1 MATKKAKVAV
11 PADEKLE
18 NQDFP
23 LFDAL
28 AALDRKDYDYY
39 DRLSEVQQKKFV
51 PFMLI
56 KYMSYIKGSGDIA
69 GYYVRSTDY
78 HANKYFFNENVM
90 KNPKLQWLML
100 CAASPG
106 LGKQFHP
113 WIPQIKEKVSSFK
126 ENAQLKEIKEFYAKV
141 YPKADSESIT
151 EISKVFV
158 QAQRK
163 KVYFAELYP
172 TLKISDIEVLSQT
185 VTDEEIEEYER
196 ERGNG

>member
-1 MATKKAKVAV
+1 MATKKVV
-11 PADEKLE
+11 IPADEKLE

-28 AALDRKDYDYY
+28 LALDKKDYGYY
-39 DRLSEVQQKKFV
+39 DRLSEVQQQKFV

-56 KYMSYIKGSGDIA
+56 KYLSYIKGSGEIA
-69 GYYVRSTDY
+69 GYYLRSTDY

-113 WIPQIKEKVSSFK
+113 WMPQIKERVSI
-126 ENAQLKEIKEFYAKV
+126 LKEKAVLKDIKDYYTKI
-141 YPKADSESIT
+141 YPKADTESIT
-151 EISKVFV
+151 EISKEFV
-158 QAQRK
+158 KEQHK
-163 KVYFAELYP
+163 KAYLAELYP
-172 TLKISDIEVLSQT
+172 SMKIADIEILSQT
-185 VTDEEIEEYER
+185 VTDEEIEQYER
-196 ERGNG
+196 DRGNQ